1 MAAQQAQ
8 KVSASIVPLFL
19 FLSPPPSALP
29 PLPPFPSPS
38 PYLHPGVALDH
49 DVLRLHVAMHEAA
62 GVDEGQGPE
71 HLLGDGAEA
80 GEGEEGRLVV
90 EAGVALDVVEVLL
103 QELRDQDQVLL

>member
-1 MAAQQAQ
+1 
-8 KVSASIVPLFL
+8 
-19 FLSPPPSALP
+19 
-29 PLPPFPSPS
+29 
-38 PYLHPGVALDH
+38 
-49 DVLRLHVAMHEAA
+49 MHEAA

-90 EAGVALDVVEVLL
+90 EAAVALHVVEVLL